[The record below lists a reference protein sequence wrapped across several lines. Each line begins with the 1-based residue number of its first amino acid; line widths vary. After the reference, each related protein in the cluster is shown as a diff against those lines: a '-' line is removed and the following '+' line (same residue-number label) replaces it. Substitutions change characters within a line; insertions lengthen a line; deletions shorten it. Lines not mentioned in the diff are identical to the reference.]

1 MDGLTL
7 LQKLK
12 ETGRTPIVLLVTGH
26 GTVETAVEAM
36 RHGAFDYLTKPV
48 DTTRLQVLLEKS
60 IEQESLSREVNFL
73 RHQLRQK
80 GSFGQMVGQSKSMR
94 EGYRWIELAATS
106 NAPVLVYGESGTG
119 KELVAR
125 TIHELSNRRNKPFV
139 AINCAAIP
147 ETLIES
153 ELFGHERGAFTG
165 ATERRLGCFELADG
179 GTLFLDEIAEMDN
192 STQAKLLRVLQEGTF
207 RRVGGG
213 KQEIQVDVRVIA
225 ATNRVPQDAMTAG
238 QLREDLFYR
247 LNVFAIRLPTLRER
261 KEDIPVLSRSFVD
274 EFNRQD
280 SRQVRG
286 IGPEAEKALDRYGWP
301 GNVRELRNVIQRAVV
316 LSGSGLI
323 ALEHLPENV
332 LHTAEPT
339 RAPAKGSVTPIRE
352 MEREVILRSVVEQE
366 VRRLGT
372 AGVSVV
378 GSEWPRVRGDAEL
391 LSVAASHLIRNALE
405 ATEDAGPGRPS
416 PTVGAETGDERVAL
430 VVRDWGVG
438 IRNPRVA
445 IRLAASK
452 KPGRAGL
459 GLVTVERIARLHG
472 GTLALSTPPDGGI
485 EARLTL
491 PVA

>member
-1 MDGLTL
+1 MSPIRRDQTKNGKVLVVDDEPSEREGLARLVGQWGYEVETASSGEEALNIIESQHPAVVLTDLVLPEMDGLTL

-12 ETGRTPIVLLVTGH
+12 ETGRPPIVLLITGH
-26 GTVETAVEAM
+26 ASVESAVEAM

-80 GSFGQMVGQSKSMR
+80 GSFGQLVGQSKGMH
-94 EGYRWIELAATS
+94 EVYRWIELAATS
-106 NAPVLVYGESGTG
+106 TAPVLVYGESGTG

-125 TIHELSNRRNKPFV
+125 TIHDLSNRRSRPFV

-192 STQAKLLRVLQEGTF
+192 STQAKLLRVLQEGSF

-213 KQEIQVDVRVIA
+213 KAEIQVDVRVIA
-225 ATNRVPQDAMTAG
+225 ATNRVPTEAIAAA

-247 LNVFAIRLPTLRER
+247 LNVFTIRLPALRER
-261 KEDIPVLSRSFVD
+261 KEDIPLLTRAFIE

-280 SRQVRG
+280 NRQIRG
-286 IGPEAEKALDRYGWP
+286 LAPEAEKALERYSWP

-316 LSGSGLI
+316 LGGTGLI
-323 ALEHLPENV
+323 AAEHLPDNV
-332 LHTAEPT
+332 LRAQEPAKP
-339 RAPAKGSVTPIRE
+339 APAGSVTPIRE
-352 MEREVILRSVVEQE
+352 MERELILRALQE
-366 VRRLGT
+366 TNQDKRRAAALLGISLKT
-372 AGVSVV
+372 LYNKLAKY
-378 GSEWPRVRGDAEL
+378 
-391 LSVAASHLIRNALE
+391 
-405 ATEDAGPGRPS
+405 
-416 PTVGAETGDERVAL
+416 
-430 VVRDWGVG
+430 G
-438 IRNPRVA
+438 IQAVKSA
-445 IRLAASK
+445 
-452 KPGRAGL
+452 
-459 GLVTVERIARLHG
+459 RI
-472 GTLALSTPPDGGI
+472 T
-485 EARLTL
+485 
-491 PVA
+491 

>member
-1 MDGLTL
+1 MRHGKVLVVDDEAAERDGLARLVGQWGYEVETAGSGEEALTLVESQHPAVVVTDLVLPEMDGLAL
-7 LQKLK
+7 LEKLK
-12 ETGRTPIVLLVTGH
+12 ETGRPPIVLLVTGQ

-36 RHGAFDYLTKPV
+36 RRGALDYLTKPV

-80 GSFGQMVGQSKSMR
+80 GSFGQLVGQAKGMQ
-94 EGYRWIELAATS
+94 EVYRWIELAATS
-106 NAPVLVYGESGTG
+106 NAPVLVFGESGTG

-192 STQAKLLRVLQEGTF
+192 STQAKLLRVLQEGSF

-213 KQEIQVDVRVIA
+213 KQEIQVDVRVVA
-225 ATNRVPQDAMTAG
+225 ATNRVPNEAITQN

-247 LNVFAIRLPTLRER
+247 LNVFSIALPALRER
-261 KEDIPVLSRSFVD
+261 KDDIPLLARTFVE

-280 SRQVRG
+280 NRQVRG
-286 IGPEAEKALDRYGWP
+286 MTPDAERALDRYSWP

-323 ALEHLPENV
+323 DAEHLPDNV
-332 LHTAEPT
+332 L
-339 RAPAKGSVTPIRE
+339 KGVTPTPQAAPGSIRTIRE
-352 MEREVILRSVVEQE
+352 LEREEILRALDETRQDK
-366 VRRLGT
+366 RKAAALLGISLKT
-372 AGVSVV
+372 LYNKLAKY
-378 GSEWPRVRGDAEL
+378 
-391 LSVAASHLIRNALE
+391 
-405 ATEDAGPGRPS
+405 
-416 PTVGAETGDERVAL
+416 
-430 VVRDWGVG
+430 G
-438 IRNPRVA
+438 IQAVKSA
-445 IRLAASK
+445 
-452 KPGRAGL
+452 
-459 GLVTVERIARLHG
+459 RI
-472 GTLALSTPPDGGI
+472 T
-485 EARLTL
+485 
-491 PVA
+491 

>member
-1 MDGLTL
+1 MAARRDMRHGKVLVVDDEAAERDGLARLVGQWGYEVETAGSGEEALTLVESQHPAVVVTDLVLPEMDGLTL
-7 LQKLK
+7 LEKLK
-12 ETGRTPIVLLVTGH
+12 ETGRPPIVLLVTGQ

-36 RHGAFDYLTKPV
+36 RRGALDYLTKPV

-80 GSFGQMVGQSKSMR
+80 GSFGQLVGQAKSMQ
-94 EGYRWIELAATS
+94 EVYRWIELAATS
-106 NAPVLVYGESGTG
+106 NAPVLVFGESGTG

-125 TIHELSNRRNKPFV
+125 TVHELSNRRNKPFV

-192 STQAKLLRVLQEGTF
+192 STQAKLLRVLQEGSF

-213 KQEIQVDVRVIA
+213 KQEIQVDVRVVA
-225 ATNRVPQDAMTAG
+225 ATNRIPNEAISTN

-247 LNVFAIRLPTLRER
+247 LNVFSIALPSLRER
-261 KEDIPVLSRSFVD
+261 KDDIPLLSRTFVE

-280 SRQVRG
+280 NRAVRG
-286 IGPEAEKALDRYGWP
+286 LTAEAEKALDRYSWP

-323 ALEHLPENV
+323 DVEHLPDNV
-332 LHTAEPT
+332 LKGIAPT
-339 RAPAKGSVTPIRE
+339 PNAAVAGSIRTIRE
-352 MEREVILRSVVEQE
+352 IEREEILRALDETRQDK
-366 VRRLGT
+366 RKAAALLGISLKT
-372 AGVSVV
+372 LYNKLAKY
-378 GSEWPRVRGDAEL
+378 
-391 LSVAASHLIRNALE
+391 
-405 ATEDAGPGRPS
+405 
-416 PTVGAETGDERVAL
+416 
-430 VVRDWGVG
+430 G
-438 IRNPRVA
+438 IQAVKSA
-445 IRLAASK
+445 
-452 KPGRAGL
+452 
-459 GLVTVERIARLHG
+459 RI
-472 GTLALSTPPDGGI
+472 T
-485 EARLTL
+485 
-491 PVA
+491 

>member
-1 MDGLTL
+1 MKSGKILVVDDEPAEREGLARLVGQWGYEVETASSGEEALNLVETQHPAVVLTDLVLPEMDGLTL

-12 ETGRTPIVLLVTGH
+12 ETGRPPIVLLVTGH

-80 GSFGQMVGQSKSMR
+80 GSFGQMVGQSRSMQ
-94 EGYRWIELAATS
+94 EVYRWVELAATS
-106 NAPVLVYGESGTG
+106 TAPVLVYGESGTG

-165 ATERRLGCFELADG
+165 ATERRLGCFELTDG
-179 GTLFLDEIAEMDN
+179 GTLFLDEVAEMDSN
-192 STQAKLLRVLQEGTF
+192 TQAKLLRVLQEGSF

-213 KQEIQVDVRVIA
+213 KHEIQVDVRVVA
-225 ATNRVPQDAMTAG
+225 ATNKNPTDAIATGKM
-238 QLREDLFYR
+238 REDLFYR
-247 LNVFAIRLPTLRER
+247 LNVFSIHLPPLRER
-261 KEDIPVLSRSFVD
+261 REDVVLLAKTFID

-286 IGPEAEKALDRYGWP
+286 LTTESEKELERYHLP

-316 LSGSGLI
+316 ISGSGLI
-323 ALEHLPENV
+323 GAEHLPDNV
-332 LHTAEPT
+332 LRGA
-339 RAPAKGSVTPIRE
+339 APAPAAASGSVTPIRE
-352 MEREVILRSVVEQE
+352 MERDAILR
-366 VRRLGT
+366 
-372 AGVSVV
+372 
-378 GSEWPRVRGDAEL
+378 
-391 LSVAASHLIRNALE
+391 ALE
-405 ATEDAGPGRPS
+405 
-416 PTVGAETGDERVAL
+416 ETGQDKRRAAQL
-430 VVRDWGVG
+430 LG
-438 IRNPRVA
+438 ISLKTLYNK
-445 IRLAASK
+445 LAK
-452 KPGRAGL
+452 Y
-459 GLVTVERIARLHG
+459 
-472 GTLALSTPPDGGI
+472 GI
-485 EARLTL
+485 QAVKSARLT
-491 PVA
+491 